1 MFDTLLAALEQNAE
15 GYEQLF
21 DLLPEMQNDHAV
33 MALIETYTKN

>member
-1 MFDTLLAALEQNAE
+1 LLAALEQNAE